1 MDMFFGEM
9 VDGWTMHKLG
19 STRRIMIIDARKD
32 TTTGKAVEGSLP
44 WLDDMPEL
52 ENYQRSNY
60 LRLLRLI
67 ISKKKLVN

>member
-44 WLDDMPEL
+44 WLDGMPEL
-52 ENYQRSNY
+52 GNY
-60 LRLLRLI
+60 
-67 ISKKKLVN
+67 